1 MAVRIRRFTIGKGSN
16 LDPINRF
23 YLEDG
28 IRSADVLH
36 VNISELGRDRV
47 EYVITYE
54 DSSSPR
60 IIATFPTDGQR
71 GVAPGTTV
79 LAIFSESI
87 QALSS
92 GDIEIFNIT
101 DMVTVPSIDYTIDNS
116 LVGERRGVVQIID
129 SGGYLLNQK
138 TYRIT
143 FKTSIQ
149 DVSGN
154 NMEEPYDLIFTA
166 STSLA
171 ELDFD
176 GDSILAPAFANPS
189 LNRWDVIITP
199 ARLSITDDTVFQL
212 TMRADAGDET
222 AGFNP
227 KVERTGASFKIVLEH
242 DFVNQMPEPTAVL
255 PTGLSV
261 DWLAANGLG

>member
-1 MAVRIRRFTIGKGSN
+1 MAIRIRRFTIGKGSN

-23 YLEDG
+23 YLEEG

-54 DSSSPR
+54 DSTAPR
-60 IIATFPTDGQR
+60 VIATFPTDGQR

-87 QALSS
+87 QSLTSA
-92 GDIEIFNIT
+92 DIEIFNIT
-101 DMVTVPSIDYTIDNS
+101 DMVTVPSIDYTIDSS
-116 LVGERRGVVQIID
+116 LAGERRGVIQIID

-149 DVSGN
+149 DLAGN
-154 NMEEPYDLIFTA
+154 NMEEPFDLIFTA

-171 ELDFD
+171 DLDFD
-176 GDSILAPAFANPS
+176 GSNVGAPSFANPS
-189 LNRWDVIITP
+189 LNRWEVIVTP
-199 ARLSITDDTVFQL
+199 ARLTITDDTVFQL
-212 TMRADAGDET
+212 TMRADTGDET

-227 KVERTGASFKIVLEH
+227 KIERTGASFKIVLEH
-242 DFVNQMPEPTAVL
+242 DFVNQVPEPTAVL

-261 DWLAANGLG
+261 EWLAANGLG